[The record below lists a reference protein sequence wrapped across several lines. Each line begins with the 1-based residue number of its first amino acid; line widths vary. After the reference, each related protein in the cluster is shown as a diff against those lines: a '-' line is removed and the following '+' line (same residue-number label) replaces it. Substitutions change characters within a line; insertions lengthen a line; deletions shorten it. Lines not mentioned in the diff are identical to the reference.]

1 MSDNEKVNEAKNK
14 MESIKEMGNII
25 TSTPNKSIQVLSIIG
40 QIEGHSVL
48 PPQTKATRYEHI
60 IPQLID
66 IEQNVPEHVFL
77 HCYACEEQLEEKN
90 IAKYGC
96 NLCPL
101 INKLNRC
108 GSPDSVYSQLM
119 EKVTVQLLE
128 RYRDAW
134 S

>member
-1 MSDNEKVNEAKNK
+1 MLGNREKHIEAVNK
-14 MESIKEMGNII
+14 M
-25 TSTPNKSIQVLSIIG
+25 
-40 QIEGHSVL
+40 IELFKRDSSL
-48 PPQTKATRYEHI
+48 TFTE
-60 IPQLID
+60 LED
-66 IEQNVPEHVFL
+66 LCVPEYVFL

-90 IAKYGC
+90 ITKHGC

-101 INKLNRC
+101 ISC

-128 RYRDAW
+128 RYRDGW

>member
-1 MSDNEKVNEAKNK
+1 MMLGKKVFHCDAGNREKHIEAVNK
-14 MESIKEMGNII
+14 M
-25 TSTPNKSIQVLSIIG
+25 
-40 QIEGHSVL
+40 IELFKRDSSL
-48 PPQTKATRYEHI
+48 TFTE
-60 IPQLID
+60 LED
-66 IEQNVPEHVFL
+66 LCVPEHVFL

-96 NLCPL
+96 RFCPL
-101 INKLNRC
+101 KSC

-119 EKVTVQLLE
+119 EKVTIPLLE

>member
-1 MSDNEKVNEAKNK
+1 MHGNREKHIEAVNK
-14 MESIKEMGNII
+14 M
-25 TSTPNKSIQVLSIIG
+25 
-40 QIEGHSVL
+40 IELFKRDSSL
-48 PPQTKATRYEHI
+48 TFTE
-60 IPQLID
+60 LED
-66 IEQNVPEHVFL
+66 LCVPEHVFL

-96 NLCPL
+96 RFCPL
-101 INKLNRC
+101 KSC

>member
-1 MSDNEKVNEAKNK
+1 MLGNREKHIEAVNK
-14 MESIKEMGNII
+14 M
-25 TSTPNKSIQVLSIIG
+25 
-40 QIEGHSVL
+40 
-48 PPQTKATRYEHI
+48 
-60 IPQLID
+60 ID
-66 IEQNVPEHVFL
+66 LFKRDSSLTFTELEDLCVPEHVFL

-96 NLCPL
+96 RFCPL
-101 INKLNRC
+101 KSC

-128 RYRDAW
+128 RYRDGW

>member
-1 MSDNEKVNEAKNK
+1 MHGNRELHIEAVNK
-14 MESIKEMGNII
+14 M
-25 TSTPNKSIQVLSIIG
+25 
-40 QIEGHSVL
+40 IELFKRDSSL
-48 PPQTKATRYEHI
+48 TFTE
-60 IPQLID
+60 LED
-66 IEQNVPEHVFL
+66 LCVPEHVFL

-96 NLCPL
+96 RLCPL
-101 INKLNRC
+101 KSC

-128 RYRDAW
+128 RYRDGW

>member
-1 MSDNEKVNEAKNK
+1 MHGNRELHIEAVNK
-14 MESIKEMGNII
+14 M
-25 TSTPNKSIQVLSIIG
+25 
-40 QIEGHSVL
+40 IELFKRDSSL
-48 PPQTKATRYEHI
+48 TFTE
-60 IPQLID
+60 LED
-66 IEQNVPEHVFL
+66 LCVPEHVFL

-96 NLCPL
+96 RLCPL
-101 INKLNRC
+101 KSC

-119 EKVTVQLLE
+119 EKVTIPLLE

>member
-1 MSDNEKVNEAKNK
+1 MLGNREKHIEAVNK
-14 MESIKEMGNII
+14 M
-25 TSTPNKSIQVLSIIG
+25 
-40 QIEGHSVL
+40 IELFKRDSSL
-48 PPQTKATRYEHI
+48 TFTE
-60 IPQLID
+60 LED
-66 IEQNVPEHVFL
+66 LCVPEHVFL

-96 NLCPL
+96 RFCPL
-101 INKLNRC
+101 KSC

>member
-1 MSDNEKVNEAKNK
+1 MLGNKAFYVGAGNREKHIEAVNK
-14 MESIKEMGNII
+14 M
-25 TSTPNKSIQVLSIIG
+25 
-40 QIEGHSVL
+40 IELFKKNSSL
-48 PPQTKATRYEHI
+48 TFSE
-60 IPQLID
+60 LED
-66 IEQNVPEHVFL
+66 LCVPEHVFL

-96 NLCPL
+96 GLCPL
-101 INKLNRC
+101 KSC
-108 GSPDSVYSQLM
+108 GSPDSVYNQLM

>member
-1 MSDNEKVNEAKNK
+1 MLGSREINIEAGNREKHIEAVNK
-14 MESIKEMGNII
+14 M
-25 TSTPNKSIQVLSIIG
+25 
-40 QIEGHSVL
+40 
-48 PPQTKATRYEHI
+48 
-60 IPQLID
+60 ID
-66 IEQNVPEHVFL
+66 LFKKDSSLTFTELEDLCVPEHVFL

-96 NLCPL
+96 GLCPL
-101 INKLNRC
+101 KSC

-128 RYRDAW
+128 RYRDGW

>member
-1 MSDNEKVNEAKNK
+1 MHGNRELHIEAVNK
-14 MESIKEMGNII
+14 M
-25 TSTPNKSIQVLSIIG
+25 
-40 QIEGHSVL
+40 IELFKRDSSL
-48 PPQTKATRYEHI
+48 TFTE
-60 IPQLID
+60 LED
-66 IEQNVPEHVFL
+66 LCVPEHVFL

-96 NLCPL
+96 RLCPL
-101 INKLNRC
+101 NKLNSC

>member
-1 MSDNEKVNEAKNK
+1 MLGNKAFHIGTVNREKHIEAVNK
-14 MESIKEMGNII
+14 M
-25 TSTPNKSIQVLSIIG
+25 
-40 QIEGHSVL
+40 
-48 PPQTKATRYEHI
+48 
-60 IPQLID
+60 ID
-66 IEQNVPEHVFL
+66 LFKKDNSLTFTELEDLCVPEHVFL

-96 NLCPL
+96 DLCPL
-101 INKLNRC
+101 INSLKRC

-128 RYRDAW
+128 RYRDGW

>member
-1 MSDNEKVNEAKNK
+1 MHGNREKHIEAVNK
-14 MESIKEMGNII
+14 M
-25 TSTPNKSIQVLSIIG
+25 
-40 QIEGHSVL
+40 IELFKRDSSL
-48 PPQTKATRYEHI
+48 TFTE
-60 IPQLID
+60 LED
-66 IEQNVPEHVFL
+66 LCVPEHVFL

-101 INKLNRC
+101 KSC

-119 EKVTVQLLE
+119 EKVTIPLLE

>member
-1 MSDNEKVNEAKNK
+1 MLGNREKHIEAVNK
-14 MESIKEMGNII
+14 M
-25 TSTPNKSIQVLSIIG
+25 
-40 QIEGHSVL
+40 IELFKRDSSL
-48 PPQTKATRYEHI
+48 TFTE
-60 IPQLID
+60 LED
-66 IEQNVPEHVFL
+66 LCVPEHVFL

-96 NLCPL
+96 RLCPL
-101 INKLNRC
+101 KSC

-128 RYRDAW
+128 RYRDGW

>member
-1 MSDNEKVNEAKNK
+1 MLGNREKHIEAVNK
-14 MESIKEMGNII
+14 M
-25 TSTPNKSIQVLSIIG
+25 
-40 QIEGHSVL
+40 IELFKRDSSL
-48 PPQTKATRYEHI
+48 TFTE
-60 IPQLID
+60 LED
-66 IEQNVPEHVFL
+66 LCVPEHVFL

-96 NLCPL
+96 RFCPL
-101 INKLNRC
+101 KSC

-119 EKVTVQLLE
+119 EKVTIPLLE

>member
-1 MSDNEKVNEAKNK
+1 MLGNRAFYVGAGNREKHIEAVNK
-14 MESIKEMGNII
+14 M
-25 TSTPNKSIQVLSIIG
+25 
-40 QIEGHSVL
+40 IELFKRDSSL
-48 PPQTKATRYEHI
+48 TFTE
-60 IPQLID
+60 LED
-66 IEQNVPEHVFL
+66 LCVPEHVFL

-96 NLCPL
+96 GLCPL
-101 INKLNRC
+101 KSC
-108 GSPDSVYSQLM
+108 GSPDSVYNQLM

>member
-1 MSDNEKVNEAKNK
+1 MMLGNKVFHFDTGNREKHIEAVNK
-14 MESIKEMGNII
+14 M
-25 TSTPNKSIQVLSIIG
+25 
-40 QIEGHSVL
+40 IELFKRDSSL
-48 PPQTKATRYEHI
+48 TFTE
-60 IPQLID
+60 LED
-66 IEQNVPEHVFL
+66 LCVPEHVFL

-96 NLCPL
+96 RLCPL
-101 INKLNRC
+101 KSC

-119 EKVTVQLLE
+119 EKVTIPLLE

>member
-1 MSDNEKVNEAKNK
+1 MHGNRELHIEAVNK
-14 MESIKEMGNII
+14 M
-25 TSTPNKSIQVLSIIG
+25 
-40 QIEGHSVL
+40 IELFKRDSSL
-48 PPQTKATRYEHI
+48 TFTE
-60 IPQLID
+60 LED
-66 IEQNVPEHVFL
+66 LCVPEHVFL

-96 NLCPL
+96 RFCPL
-101 INKLNRC
+101 KSC

-119 EKVTVQLLE
+119 EKVTIPLLE

>member
-1 MSDNEKVNEAKNK
+1 MHGNREKHIEAVNK
-14 MESIKEMGNII
+14 M
-25 TSTPNKSIQVLSIIG
+25 
-40 QIEGHSVL
+40 IELFKRDSSL
-48 PPQTKATRYEHI
+48 TF
-60 IPQLID
+60 
-66 IEQNVPEHVFL
+66 IELEDLCVPEHVFL

-96 NLCPL
+96 RLCPL
-101 INKLNRC
+101 INKLNSC

-119 EKVTVQLLE
+119 EKVTIPLLE

>member
-1 MSDNEKVNEAKNK
+1 MHGNRELHIEAVNK
-14 MESIKEMGNII
+14 M
-25 TSTPNKSIQVLSIIG
+25 
-40 QIEGHSVL
+40 IELFKRDSSL
-48 PPQTKATRYEHI
+48 TFTE
-60 IPQLID
+60 LED
-66 IEQNVPEHVFL
+66 LCVPEHVFL

-96 NLCPL
+96 RFCPL
-101 INKLNRC
+101 KSC